1 MKVNENLFGFRIKNA
16 TEIPDIKATLFEAEH
31 EKSGARLLFLD
42 REDENKTFSITF
54 KTIPEDSTGVF
65 HIIEHSV
72 LCGSKKYPVKE
83 PFVELLKGS
92 LNTFL
97 NAMTFPDKTMYPVAS
112 RNDKDFLN
120 LMSVYLDAVFHPA
133 ILDTQ
138 NIFLQEGW
146 HYEISDTD
154 GELSRSGVVLN
165 EMRGSFSS
173 PDEVASY
180 HINEM
185 LYPDT
190 CYRYESGGAPEH
202 IPTLTYES
210 FRAAHEKYY
219 HPSNAEIFLDG
230 SVKLDEVLPLIDE
243 LLSEYDRKELDFDIP
258 DQPPIAPSARE
269 IEYEISP
276 NESPKNKGRLVLG
289 YLAYRFDEQEKGVA
303 SAVLFDAIAS
313 SNESPLKK
321 AIIDAGLCE
330 DMSLIPLDA
339 IKQSSVTVEFKNVKD
354 GKEED
359 LYNFFIKTVKDITE
373 SGIDKKMLT
382 ASLNNLEFKMRE
394 KDFGTLPIGIIYAM
408 STLESSLYGANP
420 AQNLSYA
427 KSFESLR
434 EKISTDYFEKL
445 LSSLFI
451 ENTHRATLV
460 MKPSATLGEAR
471 KEKERKELE
480 EIKAN
485 LSDKE
490 LKELANTEKELKL
503 WQQRPD
509 TSEGLATIPELKIS
523 DISREVEKIPESIDT
538 VGGATLLT
546 YDIATN
552 GITYLTLYFDASDL
566 TPKEIF
572 KTRMLL
578 SLIENVK
585 TEKHSAI
592 EIQNLIKSELGSF
605 SASLSP
611 VTRGNETKIYV
622 CISASALDGKR
633 DELVKI
639 LAEILYT
646 SVYTDKEAAHNV
658 LRQMKLASDE
668 NFTTGGHLAGFSRA
682 AAYTNTEAAI
692 LEYYSGYEAHKSM
705 KELEEHFDESFDA
718 LAEELLG
725 IVKRIF
731 KRERLTAAITGAPDK
746 KFSEK
751 LIEIAPEG
759 DCITPVC
766 NISPL
771 GILREGILVPSQ
783 TSYATLAANLSDFG
797 EELSGSLSVVRSL
810 LSYGYLWNT
819 VRVQGG
825 AYGVGLIVRKNG
837 NVGFYSY
844 RDPSPEKTLECYRKS
859 SSYLRDFAKS
869 DEDIT
874 KFIIGAVGD
883 SSPLTTPKLKGTLAA
898 SRYLRGVSYD
908 DECRLRKQILKTDK
922 TELLRIADIL
932 DKVCKKE
939 AICVVAGKD
948 KLTACKDIGTI
959 IEI

>member
-1 MKVNENLFGFRIKNA
+1 MKINEILFGFNVKAA

-31 EKSGARLLFLD
+31 IKSGARLLFLD

-72 LCGSKKYPVKE
+72 LCGSRKYPVKE

-112 RNDKDFLN
+112 RNDRDFLN

-133 ILDTQ
+133 ILDTP

-146 HYEISDTD
+146 HYEISDTG
-154 GELSRSGVVLN
+154 GELVRSGVVLN

-190 CYRYESGGAPEH
+190 CYRWESGGAPEH
-202 IPTLTYES
+202 IPELTYES

-230 SVKLDEVLPLIDE
+230 SVKLDEVLPLIDGV
-243 LLSEYDRKELDFDIP
+243 LSEYDRRELDFDIP
-258 DQPPIAPSARE
+258 DQPPILPTARE
-269 IEYEISP
+269 IEYEIAP
-276 NESPKNKGRLVLG
+276 NESPENKGRLVLG
-289 YLAYRFDEQEKGVA
+289 YLSYRFDEQEKGIA
-303 SAVLFDAIAS
+303 AAVLFDAIAS

-321 AIIDAGLCE
+321 AIIDTGLCE
-330 DMSLIPLDA
+330 DISLIPLDA

-354 GKEED
+354 GKENE
-359 LYNFFIKTVKDITE
+359 LYNLFTETVKSIAE
-373 SGIDKKMLT
+373 LGIDKKMLT

-408 STLESSLYGANP
+408 STLESSLYGGRP
-420 AQNLSYA
+420 AENLSYA

-434 EKISTDYFEKL
+434 KKISTDYFETL
-445 LSSLFI
+445 LYSLFI

-523 DISREVEKIPESIDT
+523 DISAEVEKIPES
-538 VGGATLLT
+538 VESLGGATLLT

-566 TPKEIF
+566 SPSEIF
-572 KTRMLL
+572 DVRMLL
-578 SLIENVK
+578 SLMENVR
-585 TEKHSAI
+585 TEGRSAI
-592 EIQNLIKSELGSF
+592 ELQNLIKSELGSF

-611 VTRGNETKIYV
+611 VTRGKETKIYV
-622 CISASALDGKR
+622 SVSASALDGKR

-639 LAEILYT
+639 LAEVLYT
-646 SVYTDKEAAHNV
+646 SVYTDKEVAHNL

-682 AAYTNTEAAI
+682 AAYTNKEAAI
-692 LEYYSGYEAHKSM
+692 LEYYSGYEAHKAM
-705 KELEEHFDESFDA
+705 KALEEDFDGKFDA
-718 LAEELLG
+718 LAERLSALTE
-725 IVKRIF
+725 RIF
-731 KRERLTAAITGAPDK
+731 TRSRLTLALTGAPDK
-746 KFSEK
+746 AFSER
-751 LIEIAPEG
+751 LIKMTPER
-759 DCITPVC
+759 DETTPVC

-771 GILREGILVPSQ
+771 GILREGIIVPSQ

-797 EELSGSLSVVRSL
+797 EEVSGSLSVVRSL

-859 SSYLRDFAKS
+859 AGFLRDFAKS

-898 SRYLRGVSYD
+898 SRYLRGTTYA
-908 DECRLRKQILKTDK
+908 DECRLREEMLQTDK
-922 TELLRIADIL
+922 KELMRIADVL
-932 DKVCKKE
+932 DKLCEKE
-939 AICVVAGKD
+939 ALCVVAGKD
-948 KLTACKDIGTI
+948 KLPACKSLTSI